1 MSEAEAV
8 VVRAEFCE
16 RCSLDKARR
25 SRMESAWKAI
35 AVYTFSPLGSRELI
49 ARDVKVL

>member
-8 VVRAEFCE
+8 VLRAEFCE

-25 SRMESAWKAI
+25 SRTESAWKAI
-35 AVYTFSPLGSRELI
+35 AVSTSSPLVSRELI
-49 ARDVKVL
+49 ARDVEVV